1 MSINVTPIPRLT
13 TFGTPGFTLGITN
26 SGGDSQIAVASNS
39 TLLAYDTTLPATIS
53 TSGATGSAVTSA
65 RRDHVHAGSLQ
76 SKIVQFSRTASAG
89 AGDQAISGA
98 GFTPTTV
105 QVMGVV
111 NDQAKG
117 TWGWGDSDL
126 GETAVTMKGATP
138 VYFGYDDML
147 MLLGTSPNQMYA
159 VLKSLDSDGCTLT
172 WTKVNSGVETYNYIL
187 FLR

>member
-53 TSGATGSAVTSA
+53 TAGATGSATTSA

-76 SKIVQFSRTASAG
+76 SKVIQFSRTSSAG
-89 AGDQAISGA
+89 AGDQAITGA
-98 GFTPTTV
+98 GFTPTTI
-105 QVMGVV
+105 QVLGVV
-111 NDQAKG
+111 NDLALAN
-117 TWGWGDSDL
+117 WGWGDSDL
-126 GETAVTMKGATP
+126 DERAIVQKGATP
-138 VYFGYDDML
+138 VFAYIDDAL
-147 MLLGTSPNQMYA
+147 ISLGTSPHQMRA
-159 VLKSLDSDGCTLT
+159 VLKSLDVDGCTLT
-172 WTKVNSGVETYNYIL
+172 WTEAGSGTDTYNFVL